1 MKRKIKIFI
10 DMLMT
15 GMLLFQMSYS
25 MIGESRHKRLG
36 IVLLMLF
43 VLHNALN
50 CGFYKNV
57 FHGKYSPFRML
68 QMCLAFLA
76 LLSMAGAV
84 FSGISM
90 AKDVFPFLPFRLR
103 GSIARELH
111 MVSVYWGFVIL
122 SLHLGL
128 HWSMMLGMMKKK
140 MPVLQ
145 TKKGVVLLR
154 ISGILIAAYGVY
166 AFVIRDIGLYMTLQ
180 NMFVF
185 FDFEEP
191 LVFFILDYLAVM
203 GLFVWVGYYAAG
215 WMKRISA
222 KQ

>member
-185 FDFEEP
+185 FDFEEL

-215 WMKRISA
+215 WVKRISA

>member
-185 FDFEEP
+185 FDFEEL